1 MGCRYLESEQTI
13 NYTVNWKGNLE
24 NENETIT
31 SILCM
36 PVIGQLSTQEWTSIA
51 IGLTSGLVLFYTD
64 SGEQIFS
71 QQWHSGESVQEL
83 RAQSGKKITEEFYIT
98 FSSCVCIVQGSH
110 LFDVLKNMKQYY
122 FKVHNNSSKFD
133 ISPTSERIPCRKWA
147 YGVKQN
153 MKVNDSIVIG
163 SEKSLTFDH
172 LLSASLEGGFFTKYR
187 SAPPQNYL
195 VLAIGMN
202 PFVGFHYGKDGFIQP
217 VLADVARAVASK
229 LKSALPTWLTGTQV
243 SDVEI
248 PSPITPSESMICR
261 FGLCD
266 QQRNA
271 MSVWL
276 APGNKIAAVSDNLGR
291 IILVDCV
298 KGIAIRVWKGYRE
311 AQCSF
316 IEVIEKVNKKNNDK
330 SEKRKANFLVI
341 FAPRRSCLE
350 IWPCQRG
357 EKIAAFNA
365 SKYGKL
371 LYTSYSFMGVTSGTK
386 PKYTANTCLF
396 FDPSDQSVKEI
407 VIPFHCALT
416 DSNSKTAKDLHLLR
430 RCKMLL
436 RSSDDGTEEEI
447 ISEISMTCRSFET
460 NEIRLQCLEMLVKN
474 VKIKPVTL
482 KIALNVLL
490 EEIPENEEEEE
501 LLDYELSQNHKV
513 VIRTLCINYIKLI
526 EFYLYVTTSDNSE
539 IEEKLNE
546 MDISTSELVNIQQLL
561 DLSTLE
567 GSNSL
572 TVLRVKFSDLN
583 ERSTNF
589 IDYLSAFNVH
599 KSDIHLYENK
609 NNLFYSVGL
618 LIYQKFFEKKKGL
631 SNFCDYATNSGII
644 IEDLMKL
651 LLFYWLEK
659 PFCYST
665 RLVNSNLPGRLKE
678 INLLKI
684 KKS

>member
-1 MGCRYLESEQTI
+1 MGVRYLESEQII
-13 NYTVNWKGNLE
+13 NYTINWKGNLE

-36 PVIGQLSTQEWTSIA
+36 PVTGQLSPQEWTCIA

-71 QQWHSGESVQEL
+71 QQWHNGESVQEL
-83 RAQSGKKITEEFYIT
+83 RAQSGKKVAEEFYVT
-98 FSSCVCIVQGSH
+98 YSSCVCIIQGSH

-122 FKVHNNSSKFD
+122 FKVHNNSNKFD

-172 LLSASLEGGFFTKYR
+172 LLTASLEGGFFAKYR

-202 PFVGFHYGKDGFIQP
+202 PFLGFHYGKDGFIKP

-243 SDVEI
+243 SEAEI
-248 PSPITPSESMICR
+248 PSPITPSEPMICR

-291 IILVDCV
+291 IILVDCI

-316 IEVIEKVNKKNNDK
+316 IEVIEKVVKKNNDK
-330 SEKRKANFLVI
+330 SDKRKAIFLVI

-350 IWPCQRG
+350 IWPLQRG
-357 EKIAAFNA
+357 DKIAAFNA
-365 SKYGKL
+365 SKYGRL

-386 PKYTANTCLF
+386 PKYTTNTCLF
-396 FDPSDQSVKEI
+396 FDPSDQSIKEI
-407 VIPFHCALT
+407 IIPFHCALT

-436 RSSDDGTEEEI
+436 RSSDDGTEEEM
-447 ISEISMTCRSFET
+447 ISEISTTCKSFET
-460 NEIRLQCLEMLVKN
+460 NEIRLQCLDMLVKN
-474 VKIKPVTL
+474 IKIKPATL
-482 KIALNVLL
+482 RIALTVLL
-490 EEIPENEEEEE
+490 EDISENEEGEE
-501 LLDYELSQNHKV
+501 LLDYELSQNHKN
-513 VIRTLCINYIKLI
+513 ILTTLCTNYIKLI
-526 EFYLYVTTSDNSE
+526 DFYLYVTTSDDDLE
-539 IEEKLNE
+539 VDEKLYE
-546 MDISTSELVNIQQLL
+546 MDISKSELMNIQQLL

-572 TVLRVKFSDLN
+572 AVPRVKFSDQN
-583 ERSTNF
+583 EKLTNF
-589 IDYLSAFNVH
+589 TDYLSAFNVQT
-599 KSDIHLYENK
+599 SEINLYEDKFNS
-609 NNLFYSVGL
+609 FYSVGL
-618 LIYQKFFEKKKGL
+618 LIYQKFFEKKKNL
-631 SNFCDYATNSGII
+631 SSFCELATNSGIFI
-644 IEDLMKL
+644 DDFMKL

-665 RLVNSNLPGRLKE
+665 RLVDLKKKLY
-678 INLLKI
+678 LLTET
-684 KKS
+684 S